1 MDYVFSRGNG
11 QENSSCSGMARD
23 QYATRPSV
31 RLRMSASLVVGL
43 QFILFDKYLRDMP
56 LKLDIVFTFSPSD
69 EEIDRI
75 YQGLKNFNQRAVP
88 EVNDE
93 TFAILVRDE
102 QGNVVGGLTGVFFIT
117 SVQVRFLWLSEAIRK
132 QGIGS
137 QLISQ
142 LELMCAEKKIGN
154 IMVDTYTFQAPLFYE
169 SHGFEE
175 IGRYKDYLVEGVDKI
190 FYQKRL

>member
-1 MDYVFSRGNG
+1 
-11 QENSSCSGMARD
+11 
-23 QYATRPSV
+23 
-31 RLRMSASLVVGL
+31 MSASLVVGL

-93 TFAILVRDE
+93 TFAILVRNE

-142 LELMCAEKKIGN
+142 LELMCAEKK
-154 IMVDTYTFQAPLFYE
+154 
-169 SHGFEE
+169 
-175 IGRYKDYLVEGVDKI
+175 
-190 FYQKRL
+190 

>member
-1 MDYVFSRGNG
+1 
-11 QENSSCSGMARD
+11 
-23 QYATRPSV
+23 
-31 RLRMSASLVVGL
+31 MSASLVVGL

-132 QGIGS
+132 QGIGN

-154 IMVDTYTFQAPLFYE
+154 IMVDTYTYQAPLFYE